1 MARSGVGKSRCIGLC
16 VACAFLLA
24 PGLLRAQDANGP
36 AASHPA
42 IVPGFNL
49 FITVQL
55 DGDLKASGLKPGD
68 VVEGK
73 LLRGVFSGERELFP
87 VGSCVRLSVD
97 SMAVRRRVPND
108 HWPWVVKAF
117 TPRHEKYPTFQSA
130 RVLLS
135 GGGEVALRVALVSLG
150 SERDVRAEVK
160 QGNAGTRSEAS
171 ATATAN
177 LAAQPAG
184 EKKKIAKE
192 LGDRH
197 ANVLAQFEALVLKED
212 GSPELAMSPRAVAPG
227 AAMRIAAGTTAR
239 VVLLGGISASKS
251 QVGDAFQARLIE
263 PVFLDSAVVL
273 PEGSILGGKIA
284 KKIPPRMLSRS
295 GSILLSFTSVTIPG
309 GTAEPIEASIAAMA
323 LDRRSHTRIDSEG
336 ELKGERPGKAWMAIN
351 LGVTAGIAKETDDAL
366 QLLLE
371 AIVASATDVSTAGSA
386 RIAGACASGLFL
398 LTRHGR
404 DVVLPKFTEMEIV
417 FDRPV
422 PLH

>member
-16 VACAFLLA
+16 VACVFLLA
-24 PGLLRAQDANGP
+24 PGLLRGQDANGT
-36 AASHPA
+36 AASHPRD
-42 IVPGFNL
+42 VPGFNL

-55 DGDLKASGLKPGD
+55 DGDLRVSGLKPGD
-68 VVEGK
+68 VVDGR
-73 LLRGVFSGERELFP
+73 LLRGVFSGEQELFP
-87 VGSCVRLSVD
+87 AGSRVQLTVD
-97 SMAVRRRVPND
+97 SLALRRRVPND

-117 TPRHEKYPTFQSA
+117 APRHEKYPTFQSA
-130 RVLLS
+130 RVVLS

-160 QGNAGTRSEAS
+160 QGNAGTRSETS

-177 LAAQPAG
+177 PAAQPASG
-184 EKKKIAKE
+184 KTKKE
-192 LGDRH
+192 PGDRH
-197 ANVLAQFEALVLKED
+197 ANVVAHFEALVLIAD
-212 GSPELAMSPRAVAPG
+212 GSPEIPMSPVAVESN

-239 VVLLGGISASKS
+239 AVLLEGISASKS
-251 QVGDAFQARLIE
+251 HVGDAFQARLIE

-273 PEGSILGGKIA
+273 PEGSILAGNIA

-295 GSILLSFTSVTIPG
+295 GSILLSFTSVTTPG
-309 GTAEPIEASIAAMA
+309 GTAEPIEASLAAVE